1 MIIVLAIAGMV
12 LLIPL
17 TLFLAL
23 FVENILFLDTLLV
36 SVLCT
41 AWLWSASGIHPAFCI
56 LFGIGILVALMLLY
70 TQKYMFWIFTVLSG
84 TIWGLAIGY
93 LLHDI
98 TNDWIWGIFIGVVV
112 SIIVWMLHLYAR
124 MRVCG

>member
-1 MIIVLAIAGMV
+1 MIIILAIAGMV

-23 FVENILFLDTLLV
+23 FVENIMFLDTLLV

-41 AWLWSASGIHPAFCI
+41 AWLWSASGIHPVFCI

-93 LLHDI
+93 LLRDI
-98 TNDWIWGIFIGVVV
+98 TDDLIWGIFTGIV
-112 SIIVWMLHLYAR
+112 SSMIVLGLHLYAR
-124 MRVCG
+124 SRVVL

>member
-1 MIIVLAIAGMV
+1 MIIILAIAGMV

-23 FVENILFLDTLLV
+23 FVENIMFLDSLLV
-36 SVLCT
+36 SILCT
-41 AWLWSASGIHPAFCI
+41 AWLWSASGIHPVFCI